1 MAQANGN
8 LSHHNPTIYSDG
20 LTAVELREIEER
32 YAPYHYY
39 QEFWIGFVDIQNGR
53 HCPNGWS
60 NSVAGQSWD
69 RGAEAA
75 SRVRRQRDYARN

>member
-32 YAPYHYY
+32 YAPYHHY
-39 QEFWIGFVDIQNGR
+39 QEFWIGFVDWQNGR
-53 HCPNGWS
+53 GCPRGWED
-60 NSVAGQSWD
+60 SVAGQSWN

-75 SRVRRQRDYARN
+75 SRVRRSRYQNS